1 MDMSRYQPQVLREDR
16 NFAVYRGWSPERNAS
31 VLLVTPVSATEAGE
45 GLQRLEHELALAEKL
60 EESWAAKP
68 LALERGDGRPFLVL
82 SDEGG
87 TPLSNLLGEPF
98 ETERFM
104 VIATNAAAA
113 LRKAHAVGLVHKDIR
128 PDNFLVDPSGR
139 VWLAGFGNAGPATP
153 NDQPVGPPIAGV
165 DLAYISPEQ
174 TGRVKRPVDARSDLY
189 SLGVVLYQILTG
201 ELPFVA
207 TDAMEWIHAHV
218 ARQPIPPDQRHE
230 DVPPTLGAVVQK
242 LLAKKPE
249 ERYRTVGGLEADLK
263 RCLDSWHQSGRIHQ
277 FKVATND
284 AGDRLRVPEGLYGRS
299 RQNDAIAAAFERV
312 RSSGR
317 TEVVLVSGP
326 AGVGKS
332 SIVHELRRKRLPQEG
347 LFASGKFDQYTRDIP
362 YATIAQ
368 AFRGLVRQ
376 ILGAGD
382 EDLARWRKMLVAALG
397 PNGQLMV
404 NLVPELSLVIGEQLS
419 APDLPPQE
427 AKARFHLIFRRFL
440 NIFAMPNRPLVL
452 FIDDVQWLDTA
463 TIELL
468 ERITVEPDVTDLLLI
483 CAYRDDEV
491 PRDHP
496 FSATREAMR
505 NAPIHVQE
513 EHLSPLTLDDL
524 ELLLADALQ
533 SETELV
539 APLAKLV
546 HEKTEGNPFFVLQ
559 FLATMDD
566 ERLVAFDAVQ
576 GTWTWEPERIRTK
589 GITANVAELVSSK
602 LLRLPEVTLET
613 VKLLACLGNGASLS
627 TLGIVTGKSKQQVA
641 AILWEAVQARFVLRV
656 DDAFVFAHDRIQE
669 AVYLLVPED
678 ERPAI
683 HLRIGRALMS
693 KMTSSD
699 LRDRIFEVIDQI
711 GKGLDLITSDAERE
725 QVSELFLEAGAR
737 AKTSAAYPSA
747 LRYLRTGLSLLDQ
760 RHWER
765 RYRLMFALELQK
777 AECEFLTGEHEEA
790 EARLVELFA
799 RAASRVDEAAVV
811 RLLSSLYVA
820 LGDQTKAVDVGLA
833 FLRNLGIEWSAH
845 PTEAYL
851 RMEIEAMRGLLGERA
866 IKQLVDLPRMID
878 PDWLAAMDVLA
889 YMILPALLT
898 DSNLEDLIYT
908 QMVNLSLKY
917 GNCDASCYAYAS
929 FMVPLGLR
937 FGDYASGR
945 QFGDLGLAL
954 VDEYGLDRFKARVY
968 TCYSC
973 YVVPWARHLPES
985 ISLTRRAIEVGI
997 AAGDLVY
1004 AATTAKSLV
1013 SNLLVS
1019 GEPLQVV
1026 ENEGMQFLAMAKKA
1040 GFGLAADS
1048 AIGQLLLIRELNG
1061 QAGSAR
1067 DDLPDRSSFL
1077 QRLQEAGSSL
1087 VLPLAWYWIQEIQA
1101 RFLEGDYAAAV
1112 EAEYEARKVVHATR
1126 SFIDLGEYHFYGAL
1140 AHAGAWGSA
1149 TREERRFHMQS
1160 IQAHQKQIEIWAES
1174 CPQNFGNRR
1183 SLVAGEIARL
1193 EGRDLE
1199 ALEFYEEAI
1208 RSARTYGFIQNEAIS
1223 NELASRLCVARGL
1236 TTSTESFLRNARTSY
1251 AKWGAQPKVRQID
1264 WPNRSLEIEKEQGP
1278 PSTGTAANHLDLAA
1292 VMEMSQA
1299 VSGEIVLDRL
1309 IERLMVTV
1317 VEHSGAVRG
1326 LLLLS
1331 QDGKMQIAAEAVTD
1345 QSGISVLLEPSGE
1358 TGFPETVISYVSHTR
1373 EVVIL
1378 DDAQQADFFSG
1389 DAYVQRSGSTSVL
1402 CLPLVKQQQLVGIL
1416 YLENGLSSHL
1426 FTEEQVAVLRLLAS
1440 QAAISLENA
1449 ALYREAQETQERA
1462 RRAAEELRVSY
1473 DMIPAQAWN
1482 TQPDGLYPAFNKQW
1496 HDYTGISPES
1506 ARAGGW
1512 VDSYHP
1518 EDRGKVVRKWT
1529 ELVQTGTAGEIE
1541 ARIVRHDGVSRVFLV
1556 RGAPM
1561 RDETGAIVKWFGT
1574 HTDIDDLKRVEEAQE
1589 VLARAGRLTA
1599 LGELTASIAHEVNQ
1613 PLMAIVTNA
1622 ATCLRWLSDDQPNV
1636 DEARQAAERII
1647 RDGHRAGDVI
1657 TSIRALARKSPLAMA
1672 DVDVNAM
1679 IEDVLVLTR
1688 GEVQRHGIT
1697 LHETLR
1703 SDAGAAV
1710 GDRIQLQQV
1719 VLNLVLNAVDAIGL
1733 TEDRPRRLEVS
1744 SERSSQGKI
1753 LIAVSDSGHGVDAS
1767 RMDKIF
1773 DAFFTTKPGGLGMGL
1788 SICRSIVEAH
1798 GGRLWVSPNDPDG
1811 SVFSFTLNAV
1821 AT

>member
-1 MDMSRYQPQVLREDR
+1 MDMSRYQPQMLWEGDVL
-16 NFAVYRGWSPERNAS
+16 ALYRGWSPERTTS
-31 VLLVTPVSATEAGE
+31 VLLVTPVSANDAGE
-45 GLQRLEHELALAEKL
+45 GLHRLEHELALAEKL
-60 EESWAAKP
+60 EAPWAAKP
-68 LALERGDGRPFLVL
+68 LALERHDGRPFLVL

-87 TPLSNLLGEPF
+87 TPLSKLLGRPF
-98 ETERFM
+98 ETERSL

-113 LRKAHAVGLVHKDIR
+113 LRKAHALDLVHKDLR
-128 PDNFLVDPSGR
+128 PDNLLVDPSGR
-139 VWLAGFGNAGPATP
+139 VWLTGFGKAGPARP
-153 NDQPVGPPIAGV
+153 EDQPVGPAIAAA

-174 TGRVKRPVDARSDLY
+174 TGRVKRAVDARSDLY
-189 SLGVVLYQILTG
+189 SLGVVFYQVLTG

-218 ARQPIPPDQRHE
+218 ARQPIPAGQRHE
-230 DVPPTLGAVVQK
+230 DVPPTLETIAQK

-249 ERYRTVGGLEADLK
+249 ERYQTAAGLEADLK
-263 RCLDSWHQSGRIHQ
+263 RCLDSWRQSGCIQQ
-277 FKVATND
+277 FDIATID
-284 AGDRLRVPEGLYGRS
+284 AGERLRVPEGLYGRS
-299 RQNDAIAAAFERV
+299 RQNDAIAGAFERV
-312 RSSGR
+312 QSSGR
-317 TEVVLVSGP
+317 AEVVLVSGP

-332 SIVHELRRKRLPQEG
+332 SVVHELRKKRFQQAG

-376 ILGAGD
+376 ILGSGD
-382 EDLARWRKMLVAALG
+382 ADLAHWRRALIDALG

-404 NLVPELSLVIGEQLS
+404 NLVPELSLVIGEQLP
-419 APDLPPQE
+419 APDLPPQD

-440 NIFAMPNRPLVL
+440 NVFARPNMPLVL

-491 PRDHP
+491 SREHP
-496 FSATREAMR
+496 FTATREAML

-513 EHLSPLTLDDL
+513 EHLSPLTVKDL
-524 ELLLADALQ
+524 EQLLADALQ
-533 SETELV
+533 SERELV

-546 HEKTEGNPFFVLQ
+546 FDKTEGNPFFVLQ
-559 FLATMDD
+559 FLTTMDE
-566 ERLVAFDAVQ
+566 ERLVTFDAVQ
-576 GTWTWEPERIRTK
+576 GTWIWEPDRIRTK
-589 GITANVAELVSSK
+589 GITDNVAELVSSK
-602 LLRLPEVTLET
+602 LLRLPRVTLET

-627 TLGIVTGKSKQQVA
+627 TLGIVGGESNQQVA
-641 AILWEAVQARFVLRV
+641 AILWEAIQARFVLRV

-669 AVYLLVPED
+669 AAYLLVPQH

-693 KMTSSD
+693 KMTPTD
-699 LRDRIFEVIDQI
+699 LRDRVFEVTDQI
-711 GKGLDLITSDAERE
+711 GRGLGLITSDVERA
-725 QVSELFLEAGAR
+725 QVAELFLDAGAR

-747 LRYLRTGLSLLDQ
+747 LRYFTTGLSLLDHG
-760 RHWER
+760 HWER
-765 RYRLMFALELQK
+765 RYDLMFSLALQK
-777 AECEFLTGEHEEA
+777 AECEFLTGEHGVA
-790 EARLVELFA
+790 ETHLVDLIT
-799 RAASRVDEAAVV
+799 RAASRVDGAAVV

-820 LGDQTKAVDVGLA
+820 LGEQTKAVDVGLE
-833 FLRNLGIEWSAH
+833 FLREMGIEWSAH
-845 PTEAYL
+845 PSEEDL
-851 RMEIEAMRGLLGERA
+851 RSEIEAMSELLAGRDIA
-866 IKQLVDLPRMID
+866 LLVDLPRMAD

-908 QMVNLSLKY
+908 QMVNLSLRY

-929 FMVPLGLR
+929 FIVPLGLR
-937 FGDYASGR
+937 FGDYALGR

-985 ISLTRRAIEVGI
+985 ILLTRRAIEVGI

-1026 ENEGMQFLAMAKKA
+1026 ENEGMQFLAMANKA

-1048 AIGQLLLIRELNG
+1048 AIGQLLLIRELEG
-1061 QAGSAR
+1061 RAGPEKN
-1067 DDLPDRSSFL
+1067 DLPDRSSFL
-1077 QRLQEAGSSL
+1077 QHLQEAGASL
-1087 VLPLAWYWIQEIQA
+1087 VLPLAWYWIQEMQA
-1101 RFLEGDYAAAV
+1101 RFLEEDYAAAV
-1112 EAEYEARKVVHATR
+1112 EAEYEARKIVGATR
-1126 SFIDLGEYHFYGAL
+1126 SFIDLGEYHFYSAL
-1140 AHAGAWGSA
+1140 AHAGACASA
-1149 TREERRFHMQS
+1149 SDEKRQLHLQS
-1160 IQAHQKQIEIWAES
+1160 IRAHLTQIEAWAES
-1174 CPQNFGNRR
+1174 CPENFSNRR
-1183 SLVAGEIARL
+1183 SLVAAEIARL
-1193 EGRDLE
+1193 ESRDFE
-1199 ALEFYEEAI
+1199 ALELYEEAV
-1208 RSARTYGFIQNEAIS
+1208 RSARRYGFIQNEALS
-1223 NELASRLCVARGL
+1223 NELAARHCASRGL
-1236 TTSTESFLRNARTSY
+1236 TMSADAFLRSARACY
-1251 AKWGAQPKVRQID
+1251 AKWGAHGKVRQID
-1264 WPNRSLEIEKEQGP
+1264 RSNSDWGIESEQRQ
-1278 PSTGTAANHLDLAA
+1278 PSTGAPVNYLDMAA

-1309 IERLMVTV
+1309 IERLMITV

-1331 QDGKMQIAAEAVTD
+1331 QDGKMQVVAEAVTD
-1345 QSGISVLLEPSGE
+1345 QSGISVFLSKSG
-1358 TGFPETVISYVSHTR
+1358 GVAFPDTVVSYVSHTR

-1378 DDAQQADFFSG
+1378 DDAQQADLFSG
-1389 DAYVQRSGSTSVL
+1389 DAYFQQFGSTSVL

-1416 YLENGLSSHL
+1416 YLENSLSSHL
-1426 FTEEQVAVLRLLAS
+1426 FTEGQVAVLRLLAS

-1449 ALYREAQETQERA
+1449 ALYREAQETHERA

-1482 TQPDGLYPAFNKQW
+1482 TEPDGLYPAFNKQW

-1506 ARAGGW
+1506 ARTGGW

-1518 EDRGKVVRKWT
+1518 EDREKVLRKWT
-1529 ELVQTGTAGEIE
+1529 ELLQTGTAGEIE

-1556 RGAPM
+1556 RGSPM
-1561 RDETGAIVKWFGT
+1561 RDERGAILKWFGT
-1574 HTDIDDLKRVEEAQE
+1574 HTDIDDLKRIEEAQE
-1589 VLARAGRLTA
+1589 LLARAGRLTA

-1622 ATCLRWLSDDQPNV
+1622 ATCLRWLSDDLLDV
-1636 DEARQAAERII
+1636 REAREAAERII

-1657 TSIRALARKSPLAMA
+1657 TSIRAMARKSPLAME

-1679 IEDVLVLTR
+1679 VEDVLVLTR
-1688 GEVQRHGIT
+1688 GELQRHGIT
-1697 LHETLR
+1697 LQKELAADVG
-1703 SDAGAAV
+1703 SAV

-1719 VLNLVLNAVDAIGL
+1719 VLNLILNAVEAIG
-1733 TEDRPRRLEVS
+1733 S
-1744 SERSSQGKI
+1744 SERGSRGLQVTSERSDDGKV
-1753 LIAVSDSGHGVDAS
+1753 LVTVADSGPGIDVAKLDQ
-1767 RMDKIF
+1767 IF
-1773 DAFFTTKPGGLGMGL
+1773 EAFFTTKTGGLGMGL

-1811 SVFSFTLNAV
+1811 SVFSFTLRA
-1821 AT
+1821 AAP